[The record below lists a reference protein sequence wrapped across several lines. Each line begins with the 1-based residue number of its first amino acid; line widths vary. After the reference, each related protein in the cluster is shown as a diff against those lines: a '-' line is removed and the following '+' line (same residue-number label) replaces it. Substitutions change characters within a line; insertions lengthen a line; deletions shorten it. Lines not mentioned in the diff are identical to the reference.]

1 VFTRLSNMPR
11 ERTQLSYPYCYWNDG
26 FTSEELDKMCTYF
39 STFDLEKAKVFG
51 QGEQVVPK
59 IRSSDIKFHMFN
71 PQNNDTNWIFMKLN
85 NIIDNLNNQY
95 FNYNLNGYDKI
106 QYGEY
111 KSEDSGKYNF
121 HIDMGITIPQNLD
134 DSCFRKLSLTLL
146 LNEPGVDFEGG
157 DFEFMFSDNVEKVPE
172 DKLKK
177 GTVILFPSF
186 LLHRVKS
193 VTKGTR
199 KSLVVWVTGPKFI

>member
-1 VFTRLSNMPR
+1 MPR
-11 ERTQLSYPYCYWNDG
+11 ERTQLSYPYCYWNDA

-39 STFDLEKAKVFG
+39 STFDLKKAKISG

-121 HIDMGITIPQNLD
+121 HIDMNIRIPQNLDD